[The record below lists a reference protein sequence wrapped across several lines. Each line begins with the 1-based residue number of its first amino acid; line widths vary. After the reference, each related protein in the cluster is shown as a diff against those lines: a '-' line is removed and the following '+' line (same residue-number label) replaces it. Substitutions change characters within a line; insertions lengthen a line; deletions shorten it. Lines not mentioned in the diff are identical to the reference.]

1 MNININDAFLTCG
14 IDVVSLIY
22 ALLVF
27 LLFFVKGKSHK
38 ISSKVFMWLVIM
50 TIIVALL
57 SITSSV
63 MVANHFSNVNIFARI
78 TMFFINCW
86 NYMLIFYV
94 ATVFRT
100 DEENREY
107 YSKHPY
113 ISYIL
118 GFILVLIDLL
128 GCLFLNFEYVRQGEG
143 SPYMFSGALNT
154 FNNVFGVITVIF
166 AFVYIVL
173 YRKKIDKL
181 AIILG
186 IYSIVLCSIS
196 IILNATG
203 IAPADGTCFEHAI
216 AVLYLYL
223 SLESQDSLLVSEFQE
238 STRKADE
245 YNKLRSD
252 FIMSMSHELRTPLTS
267 VLGFSDSLINT
278 DYSLE
283 ELKEDSKNI
292 YLSSKKLLALI
303 NSIID
308 VSKIESNKETV
319 NAKDY
324 NLDTVIYD
332 ISSVINS
339 YITKENLNF
348 TINVDESCCNDLFG
362 DDKKINKILNIL
374 LTTSIDHTD
383 YGDVS
388 LNVSSTKIDSANC
401 EIVFHIK
408 NSGHSLS
415 IDDFDRTLDDLIKL
429 ASDNDTSIDA
439 KTLNLIVAKSLVDM
453 IGGSIEFINEAGKGT
468 QFIFKLKQKV
478 TSSNVIGSIKEKI
491 QTKHILYHQILDLS
505 GRKVLVVDNKKVN
518 IEIVEKLLKE
528 YSLDIDTSLN
538 PNDALNLFNTN
549 SYDMIFV
556 NDNLGDMSG
565 AQFCDKLNSTGNKVP
580 PIVGLIN
587 KSSEDVSIYYDV
599 LDLPIEFRNLNMIMN
614 KVFEK
619 GVDKNEL

>member
-1 MNININDAFLTCG
+1 MSINVSDSFLSCG
-14 IDVVSLIY
+14 INVVSLVY
-22 ALLVF
+22 ALVVLV
-27 LLFFVKGKSHK
+27 LYFVKGKSHK
-38 ISSKVFMWLVIM
+38 ISSKVFLGLICM
-50 TIIVALL
+50 TILEGFIL
-57 SITSSV
+57 IISSV
-63 MVANHFSNVNIFARI
+63 MAANDFEYKVLFGKFAIFTI
-78 TMFFINCW
+78 ICW
-86 NYMLIFYV
+86 NYMLMFYISIIFKDDQ
-94 ATVFRT
+94 R
-100 DEENREY
+100 NREFY
-107 YSKHPY
+107 AKHPY
-113 ISYIL
+113 LSYII
-118 GFILVLIDLL
+118 GAVMILINVL
-128 GCLFLNFEYVRQGEG
+128 GCVFLDMEFNRHGEGYPYLMGGTVYSFASIIAFISIFYAVIYIIIYRKRLDKLSRVMGIYTVVVCFSSMILKSKQILLINDTLFLH
-143 SPYMFSGALNT
+143 SM
-154 FNNVFGVITVIF
+154 
-166 AFVYIVL
+166 
-173 YRKKIDKL
+173 
-181 AIILG
+181 AI
-186 IYSIVLCSIS
+186 
-196 IILNATG
+196 
-203 IAPADGTCFEHAI
+203 
-216 AVLYLYL
+216 LYLYL
-223 SLESQDSLLVSEFQE
+223 SIESQDALLINEYKNATSK
-238 STRKADE
+238 SNE
-245 YNKLRSD
+245 YNKLRGE
-252 FIMSMSHELRTPLTS
+252 FIMNMSYQLRTPLTS
-267 VLGFSDSLINT
+267 VLGFSDSLLQEKIDINT
-278 DYSLE
+278 
-283 ELKEDSKNI
+283 LKEDSRNI
-292 YLSSKKLLALI
+292 YTSSKELLDLI

-308 VSKIESNKETV
+308 VSKLESNKESV
-319 NAKDY
+319 IARDY
-324 NLDTVIYD
+324 KLDSIIYD

-339 YITKENLNF
+339 YITKENLIF
-348 TINVDESCCNDLFG
+348 TINADESCDNDLIG

-383 YGDVS
+383 YGEVS
-388 LNVSSTKIDSANC
+388 LNISSTKIDSANC

-408 NSGHSLS
+408 NSGHSLT

-453 IGGSIEFINEAGKGT
+453 IGGSIEFINETGKGT

-580 PIVGLIN
+580 PIVGLIS

>member
-1 MNININDAFLTCG
+1 MNINVSDTFLTCG
-14 IDVVSLIY
+14 IDVVSLVY

-78 TMFFINCW
+78 TTFFINCW

-94 ATVFRT
+94 AIVFRT

-118 GFILVLIDLL
+118 GTILVLIDLL

-154 FNNVFGVITVIF
+154 FTSVVGLVAVTF
-166 AFVYIVL
+166 AIVYIVV
-173 YRKKIDKL
+173 YRKKLDKL

-203 IAPADGTCFEHAI
+203 IAPANATCFEHAI

-283 ELKEDSKNI
+283 ELKEDSHNI
-292 YLSSKKLLALI
+292 YLSSKKLLDLI

-308 VSKIESNKETV
+308 VSKIEGNKETV

-348 TINVDESCCNDLFG
+348 TINVDESCCNDLIG

-374 LTTSIDHTD
+374 LTTAIDHTD
-383 YGDVS
+383 YGEVS

-408 NSGHSLS
+408 NSGHSLT

-453 IGGSIEFINEAGKGT
+453 IGGSIEFINETGKGT

-587 KSSEDVSIYYDV
+587 KNSEDVSIYYDV